1 MTVDPYSIRFAQLL
15 RERLSEDLNDEHTKL
30 GNGTQIVANDAAATG
45 MKCAKAM
52 GIIDGLKTAL
62 DRIKRVHEE
71 MQGKDKDKA
80 KKGQF
85 E

>member
-15 RERLSEDLNDEHTKL
+15 HVRLTKDLQDEHDTL
-30 GNGTQIVANDAAATG
+30 GGGALLNRTDAAATG
-45 MKCAKAM
+45 MACARSM

-62 DRIKRVHEE
+62 DRIKRVHDE
-71 MQGKDKDKA
+71 MQGKDKTKG
-80 KKGQF
+80 KGQF